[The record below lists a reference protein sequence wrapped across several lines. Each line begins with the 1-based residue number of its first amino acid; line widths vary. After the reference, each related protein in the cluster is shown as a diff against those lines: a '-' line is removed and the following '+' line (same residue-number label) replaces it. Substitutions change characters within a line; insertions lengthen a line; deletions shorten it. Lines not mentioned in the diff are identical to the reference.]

1 MTVLARQTQDAN
13 RGLHVHHLAM
23 QYAGGYDA
31 VRCVDLDITDGE
43 RYCLVGGVDSGKT
56 ALCKTLCG
64 IESATYGSILLD
76 GVDITAAHPR
86 VRNMAMTFGRE
97 SFRAGQSLR
106 KQLHAVVSM
115 HGLDA
120 AQMQERMNMLAK
132 AFGLQDVLDIPTRK
146 LDDAQIAAA
155 ALLRVCLRPVRVRLI
170 DDPARDCA
178 QDVRERLYGILSE
191 IVQKDD
197 AICLFTARNLQDC
210 MCMRPTQI
218 GVLWQGVSVQS
229 VQVGT
234 SYQKGVE
241 QMLPN
246 GVSKQPAPKSKSTQE
261 IGAQSAQS
269 CGTQQN
275 IALQSSQVAEILS
288 NVPEHYASAIVAGGT
303 EDAARLIRQDGQ
315 WLCLWDNG
323 ETCVADPPPVCSYED
338 CTVILVRRSDQT
350 LIPYY
355 FDAASGYRLGG
366 LSIRSHT

>member
-1 MTVLARQTQDAN
+1 MHRRGQRCPRFLFVLLEKPECSRYNNTMTVLVRQTQDADH
-13 RGLHVHHLAM
+13 GLHVHHLAM

-76 GVDITAAHPR
+76 GVDITGAHPR
-86 VRNMAMTFGRE
+86 ARNMAMTFGRE

-106 KQLHAVVSM
+106 KQLHAIVSM
-115 HGLDA
+115 HGLDTE
-120 AQMQERMNMLAK
+120 QMQERISMLAK
-132 AFGLQDVLDIPTRK
+132 AFGLQDMLDIPTRK

-191 IVQKDD
+191 IVQKDN
-197 AICLFTARNLQDC
+197 AICLFTARNLQDV

-218 GVLWQGVSVQS
+218 SVLWQGVSVQS
-229 VQVGT
+229 V
-234 SYQKGVE
+234 
-241 QMLPN
+241 
-246 GVSKQPAPKSKSTQE
+246 
-261 IGAQSAQS
+261 
-269 CGTQQN
+269 
-275 IALQSSQVAEILS
+275 SQVDTLLS
-288 NVPEHYASAIVAGGT
+288 APEHYASALVAGGT

-315 WLCLWDNG
+315 WYCLWDNG
-323 ETCVADPPPVCSYED
+323 ETCIADPPPVCSYED
-338 CTVILVRRSDQT
+338 CTVILVRRNDQT

-366 LSIRSHT
+366 LSIRSYS